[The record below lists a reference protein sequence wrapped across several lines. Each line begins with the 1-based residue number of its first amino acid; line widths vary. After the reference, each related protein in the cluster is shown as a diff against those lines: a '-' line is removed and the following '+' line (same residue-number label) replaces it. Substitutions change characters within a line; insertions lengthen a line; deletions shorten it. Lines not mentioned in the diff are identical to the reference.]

1 MSKKYQVIYAD
12 PPWAF
17 SNQNTGGSMKSSAQA
32 KYTVA
37 TTEDLKR
44 LDVGSIADDNCVL
57 VMWYVGAMPQDA
69 IDLVK
74 SWGFT
79 LKNMNGFVWN
89 KLTVNNNPFFGM
101 GFWSRA
107 GSESAIIATKGKPKP
122 ACRSVRAVGNY
133 DPESLDEVL
142 AHLCYVGAYQ
152 NIRHSQKPDEFR
164 DKCVELMGDV
174 PRLEIFARTKTKG
187 WDVFG
192 NEVKG
197 SIEIPLKLE
206 QSIDIPK
213 PKQTRKKRQQT
224 KQLDIEEQ
232 IAKESARPANS
243 VWPIEVL
250 DIAKEVLRLHG
261 TTVAEITEDR
271 LKEICEEINRQRLE
285 GHSPVSI
292 IDDLFMNMP
301 TEAKSC
307 AA

>member
-1 MSKKYQVIYAD
+1 MSKKYQLIYAD

-32 KYTVA
+32 KYTV
-37 TTEDLKR
+37 TSTEDLKR

-101 GFWSRA
+101 GFWTRA
-107 GSESAIIATKGKPKP
+107 GSESAIIATKGKPTP

-133 DPESLDEVL
+133 DSQSLDEVL
-142 AHLCYVGAYQ
+142 AHLCYVGTYQ

-174 PRLEIFARTKTKG
+174 PRLEMFARTKTKG

-197 SIEIPLKLE
+197 SIDIPLKSE
-206 QSIDIPK
+206 QKTIEPA
-213 PKQTRKKRQQT
+213 PAQ
-224 KQLDIEEQ
+224 QLDIEDQ
-232 IAKESARPANS
+232 IARDSTATNS

-250 DIAKEVLRLHG
+250 NIATEVLWLRGKTIAETKEERLQEICKEV
-261 TTVAEITEDR
+261 
-271 LKEICEEINRQRLE
+271 NRQRLE
-285 GHSPVSI
+285 GYPTESI
-292 IDDLFMNMP
+292 IDDLVMNMP
-301 TEAKSC
+301 TEA
-307 AA
+307 A

>member
-1 MSKKYQVIYAD
+1 MSKKYQLIYAD

-32 KYTVA
+32 KYTV
-37 TTEDLKR
+37 TSTEDLKR

-101 GFWSRA
+101 GFWTRA
-107 GSESAIIATKGKPKP
+107 GSESAIIAIKGKPTP
-122 ACRSVRAVGNY
+122 ACRSVRAVGNF
-133 DPESLDEVL
+133 DPQILDEVL
-142 AHLCYVGAYQ
+142 AHLCYVGTYQ

-174 PRLEIFARTKTKG
+174 PRLEMFARTKTKG

-197 SIEIPLKLE
+197 SIDIPLKPE
-206 QSIDIPK
+206 QKTIEPA
-213 PKQTRKKRQQT
+213 PAQ
-224 KQLDIEEQ
+224 QLDIEDQ
-232 IAKESARPANS
+232 IARESTATNS
-243 VWPIEVL
+243 VWP
-250 DIAKEVLRLHG
+250 KEVLELVEQAFNANPNTKTDVRQQMLCERVNQRLLDN
-261 TTVAEITEDR
+261 VLKKDIIAEINNMLARCERVED
-271 LKEICEEINRQRLE
+271 
-285 GHSPVSI
+285 
-292 IDDLFMNMP
+292 
-301 TEAKSC
+301 AAC

>member
-1 MSKKYQVIYAD
+1 MKNKYQIIYAD

-17 SNQNTGGSMKSSAQA
+17 SNPNTGGSMKSSAQA
-32 KYTVA
+32 KYTV
-37 TTEDLKR
+37 TSTEDLKR
-44 LDVGSIADDNCVL
+44 LDVNSVADDNCLL

-69 IDLVK
+69 IDLVN

-89 KLTVNNNPFFGM
+89 KLTVKDNPFFGM
-101 GFWSRA
+101 GFWTRA
-107 GSESAIIATKGKPKP
+107 GSESAIIAIKGKPTP

-164 DKCVELMGDV
+164 EKCVELMGDV
-174 PRLEIFARTKTKG
+174 PRLEMFARTKTKG

-197 SIEIPLKLE
+197 SIDIPLK
-206 QSIDIPK
+206 
-213 PKQTRKKRQQT
+213 
-224 KQLDIEEQ
+224 
-232 IAKESARPANS
+232 
-243 VWPIEVL
+243 PI
-250 DIAKEVLRLHG
+250 
-261 TTVAEITEDR
+261 
-271 LKEICEEINRQRLE
+271 QLE
-285 GHSPVSI
+285 G
-292 IDDLFMNMP
+292 
-301 TEAKSC
+301 K

>member
-1 MSKKYQVIYAD
+1 MSKKYQLIYAD

-17 SNQNTGGSMKSSAQA
+17 SNQNTGGSIKSSAQA
-32 KYTVA
+32 KYTV
-37 TTEDLKR
+37 TSTEDLKR

-107 GSESAIIATKGKPKP
+107 GSESAIIAVKGKPTP

-174 PRLEIFARTKTKG
+174 PRLEMFARTKTKG

-197 SIEIPLKLE
+197 SI
-206 QSIDIPK
+206 DIPIK
-213 PKQTRKKRQQT
+213 SADQIGTIQPKQTRKKRNQA
-224 KQLDIEEQ
+224 KQLDVEDQ
-232 IAKESARPANS
+232 IARDSTVSNS

-250 DIAKEVLRLHG
+250 NIAKEVLRLHG
-261 TTVAEITEDR
+261 TTVAEITEVR

-285 GHSPVSI
+285 GQSPDSI

-301 TEAKSC
+301 TETKSC

>member
-32 KYTVA
+32 KYTV
-37 TTEDLKR
+37 TSTEDLKR

-107 GSESAIIATKGKPKP
+107 GSESAIIAVKGKPTP

-174 PRLEIFARTKTKG
+174 PRLEMFARTKTKG

-197 SIEIPLKLE
+197 SIDIPLKSAD
-206 QSIDIPK
+206 QVDTIQQ
-213 PKQTRKKRQQT
+213 KQTRKKRNQA

-232 IAKESARPANS
+232 IARDSTVSNS

-250 DIAKEVLRLHG
+250 NIAKEVLELCG
-261 TTVAEITEDR
+261 IAISETTETQFQ
-271 LKEICEEINRQRLE
+271 EICEEINRQRLE
-285 GHSPVSI
+285 GHSADSI
-292 IDDLFMNMP
+292 IDDLVMNMP
-301 TEAKSC
+301 KDIKSC

>member
-1 MSKKYQVIYAD
+1 MSKKYQLIYAD

-32 KYTVA
+32 KYTV
-37 TTEDLKR
+37 TSTEDLKR

-101 GFWSRA
+101 GFWTRA
-107 GSESAIIATKGKPKP
+107 GSESAIIAIKGKPTP

-133 DPESLDEVL
+133 DPQSLDEVL
-142 AHLCYVGAYQ
+142 AHLCYVGTYQ

-174 PRLEIFARTKTKG
+174 PRLEMFARNKTKG

-197 SIEIPLKLE
+197 SIDIPLKPE
-206 QSIDIPK
+206 QTTIELAPS
-213 PKQTRKKRQQT
+213 Q
-224 KQLDIEEQ
+224 QLDIEDQ
-232 IAKESARPANS
+232 IARDSTATNS

-250 DIAKEVLRLHG
+250 TLVEQAFGANPNTK
-261 TTVAEITEDR
+261 TECR
-271 LKEICEEINRQRLE
+271 QQMLCERVNQRLLDN
-285 GHSPVSI
+285 VLKRDI
-292 IDDLFMNMP
+292 IAELNSMLARCEQVED
-301 TEAKSC
+301 